1 MKRND
6 KIQQIF
12 DDYAQNLPDRSDL
25 ADRARSVMSQNA
37 QAQHNRAVF
46 SSKPSNKRSGW
57 IWAVCSV
64 CVVLAVCLALFP
76 VILNGNFY
84 DGNELQYYT
93 SRQIS
98 GKALSASQTAQ
109 YLPVE
114 RLGGNGWTV
123 VYDKYYGYFADDGD
137 LRYIVADLGVRA
149 EEGGFVEMTLIAEKN
164 GYLCR
169 SFAENYNST
178 IRNGIVSSYTRTDDR
193 RKGEYLT
200 SAFFKLDDYHYYVS
214 AMTGADSSL
223 AEQFIEQLT
232 KNLK

>member
-37 QAQHNRAVF
+37 QSNCAVP
-46 SSKPSNKRSGW
+46 SAKPSGKRRGF
-57 IWAVCSV
+57 IWAMCGVCAV
-64 CVVLAVCLALFP
+64 IAVCLAVFP

-84 DGNELQYYT
+84 DNNKLQYYT
-93 SRQIS
+93 SRQIN
-98 GKALSASQTAQ
+98 GKALSASQTAP

-114 RLGGNGWTV
+114 RFGGDDWTV

-149 EEGGFVEMTLIAEKN
+149 ADGGFVEITLIAEKN

-169 SFAENYNST
+169 SFAEEYNATLRKGQLSA
-178 IRNGIVSSYTRTDDR
+178 YTYTADR
-193 RKGEYLT
+193 YKGEYLT
-200 SAFFKLDDYHYYVS
+200 SAFFRLDDYHYYVS
-214 AMTGADSSL
+214 AMTGANDSL
-223 AEQFIEQLT
+223 AEQIINKLT

>member
-37 QAQHNRAVF
+37 QSNCAVP
-46 SSKPSNKRSGW
+46 SAKPSGKRRGF
-57 IWAVCSV
+57 IWAMCGVCAV
-64 CVVLAVCLALFP
+64 IAVCLAVFP

-84 DGNELQYYT
+84 DNNKLQYYT
-93 SRQIS
+93 SRQIN
-98 GKALSASQTAQ
+98 GKALSASQTAP

-114 RLGGNGWTV
+114 RFGGDDWTV

-200 SAFFKLDDYHYYVS
+200 SAFFRLDDYHYYVS

-232 KNLK
+232 NNLK